1 MATMILT
8 GVPIYTMDGQQSVCE
23 ALVIEDERIRYTGD
37 SAEAKKRYPDAEAV
51 VIEKGCILPGF
62 IDAHMHLRDFA
73 LLFRDLDLSS
83 VRLKDE
89 LLERV
94 QMTVAD
100 REKDKWITGGGASF
114 RLLESVHREDLDAV
128 TPHNPL
134 VLYSR
139 DMHSMLVN
147 TAVLAHCHIDDSRQ
161 DPMGG
166 KIERDTSDRPSG
178 ILRERAID
186 LVKRHIPEEQT
197 VAVQSAIG
205 QGVEKLLSCGVTTL
219 CDCSIYAPD
228 LLMHTL
234 MKRYHQ
240 GKLLCRA
247 VVMYDDRLSV
257 RLGSMG
263 IQSLFG
269 NNKVKVGGCKLILD
283 GSLSSMTAAMSRP
296 YVGKGT
302 TGMLLMEENELYQ
315 ILKRSYNDHL
325 WAGVHAIGD
334 RAVEI
339 ALRVFQKIGKEI
351 DVPKLPK
358 RIEHAQTLNDED
370 VGKFADTG
378 IIPVVNPAHIPFDR
392 MHALAYLGSRARLEH
407 RIGSLLEAG
416 ATLAMGSDAPVG
428 PVNPLY
434 GLYAAVERKDFE
446 EGPEFRFFPRECIEL
461 GDALYAY
468 TMGSAAAV
476 GMEHE
481 LGSLEKGKY
490 ADIVVLSHDVF
501 KTEIGILR
509 DIKVQ
514 MTIVGGEIVYDTR
527 RKN

>member
-1 MATMILT
+1 
-8 GVPIYTMDGQQSVCE
+8 
-23 ALVIEDERIRYTGD
+23 
-37 SAEAKKRYPDAEAV
+37 
-51 VIEKGCILPGF
+51 
-62 IDAHMHLRDFA
+62 
-73 LLFRDLDLSS
+73 
-83 VRLKDE
+83 
-89 LLERV
+89 
-94 QMTVAD
+94 
-100 REKDKWITGGGASF
+100 
-114 RLLESVHREDLDAV
+114 
-128 TPHNPL
+128 
-134 VLYSR
+134 
-139 DMHSMLVN
+139 
-147 TAVLAHCHIDDSRQ
+147 
-161 DPMGG
+161 
-166 KIERDTSDRPSG
+166 
-178 ILRERAID
+178 
-186 LVKRHIPEEQT
+186 
-197 VAVQSAIG
+197 
-205 QGVEKLLSCGVTTL
+205 
-219 CDCSIYAPD
+219 
-228 LLMHTL
+228 
-234 MKRYHQ
+234 
-240 GKLLCRA
+240 
-247 VVMYDDRLSV
+247 
-257 RLGSMG
+257 
-263 IQSLFG
+263 
-269 NNKVKVGGCKLILD
+269 
-283 GSLSSMTAAMSRP
+283 MTAAMSRP

-339 ALRVFQKIGKEI
+339 ALRGFQKIGKEI

-407 RIGSLLEAG
+407 RLGSLLEAG